1 MSTYRNFNSADSFVC
16 IDLTHPTCF
25 RNNECTHKCHS
36 NLRCALDNS
45 QAQTNGDLFTQV
57 KLIHYL
63 STSPPPPLLCACVP
77 LNPSIMVYDCNLNTR
92 QTRVTHHNTS
102 CLSQLYKLII
112 SQVASGQYVTKHLDY
127 LGHELKGEILI

>member
-1 MSTYRNFNSADSFVC
+1 MSTYRNKNSDDSFVC

-25 RNNECTHKCHS
+25 RNNVCTHKCHS
-36 NLRCALDNS
+36 NLSCALDNC

-77 LNPSIMVYDCNLNTR
+77 LNPSIMVYDCNLNRR
-92 QTRVTHHNTS
+92 QTSDTS
-102 CLSQLYKLII
+102 QYILFISAIQVNHFPGGVRPFCDQTFELSP
-112 SQVASGQYVTKHLDY
+112 A
-127 LGHELKGEILI
+127 